1 MSGVNL
7 RTPPNES
14 KWWNPSRQIEHRR
27 ITFWSQLL
35 IAVVYYVLYTL
46 VGDYAKA
53 SYSHA
58 LKDTLLEIRIE
69 RDLGVFV
76 EQNIQA
82 YFLHFSYIIKA
93 ANLYYVT
100 VHFVLPVV
108 VLVLLFKRD
117 ARRFLMYRNV
127 FALLTAIGFVIYL
140 FFPAAPPRLL
150 PASFH
155 FVETQSR
162 YGGAGALDGYLM
174 KEAGDPYGAMPS
186 LHFAWALWCSIAAY
200 RVAKTLAFKAFLIAH
215 PIITI
220 FVVTVTANHLFIDV
234 VAGGVVVVVSQIACG
249 DFGPF
254 RRSWWP
260 KASEGTKGGGKVTL
274 VEGVA

>member
-1 MSGVNL
+1 M
-7 RTPPNES
+7 
-14 KWWNPSRQIEHRR
+14 
-27 ITFWSQLL
+27 TFWTQLL
-35 IAVVYYVLYTL
+35 IAVTYYVLYTL

-53 SYSHA
+53 SYSQA
-58 LKDTLLEIRIE
+58 LKDTLVEIHIE
-69 RDLGVFV
+69 RYFGVFV
-76 EQNIQA
+76 EQSIQA
-82 YFLHFSYIIKA
+82 YFLHFSYVIKA

-100 VHFVLPVV
+100 LNFVLPVV

-117 ARRFLMYRNV
+117 ARRFLMYRNI
-127 FALLTAIGFVIYL
+127 FALLTAIAFVIYL

-186 LHFAWALWCSIAAY
+186 LHFAWALWCSVAAY
-200 RVAKTLAFKAFLIAH
+200 RVAKTLLFKAFLIAH
-215 PIITI
+215 PIVTI

-234 VAGGVVVVVSQIACG
+234 VAGGVVFVVSQILSG

-260 KASEGTKGGGKVTL
+260 KAFDGGKGSRGSVTL
-274 VEGVA
+274 VEGVT

>member
-1 MSGVNL
+1 M
-7 RTPPNES
+7 
-14 KWWNPSRQIEHRR
+14 
-27 ITFWSQLL
+27 TFWSQLL
-35 IAVVYYVLYTL
+35 IAVVYYGLYTL

-53 SYSHA
+53 SYSKA
-58 LKDTLLEIRIE
+58 LKDTLFEIRIE
-69 RDLGVFV
+69 KNLGVFV
-76 EQNIQA
+76 EQQIQA

-108 VLVLLFKRD
+108 VLILLFKRD
-117 ARRFLMYRNV
+117 ARRFLMYRNI

-162 YGGAGALDGYLM
+162 YGGAGALDSYLM

-200 RVAKTLAFKAFLIAH
+200 RVARSRTFKVFLVAH

-234 VAGGVVVVVSQIACG
+234 VAGGVVVLMSQLLCG
-249 DFGPF
+249 DFGPL
-254 RRSWWP
+254 RRKWWP
-260 KASEGTKGGGKVTL
+260 KRSDGGKSLSGGRVTL
-274 VEGVA
+274 VEGVS

>member
-1 MSGVNL
+1 MKRAS
-7 RTPPNES
+7 TPRDA
-14 KWWNPSRQIEHRR
+14 KWWNPSRNVEGKRV
-27 ITFWSQLL
+27 TFWGQFV

-58 LKDTLLEIRIE
+58 LADTLDEIKIE
-69 RDLGVFV
+69 KALGVFV
-76 EQNIQA
+76 EQPIQA
-82 YFLHFSYIIKA
+82 FFLHYSYVIKA

-100 VHFVLPVV
+100 IHFVLPVI

-117 ARRFLMYRNV
+117 ARRFLMYRNI
-127 FALLTAIGFVIYL
+127 FAVLTAIGFLIYL
-140 FFPAAPPRLL
+140 VFPAAPPRLL
-150 PASFH
+150 PHSFH
-155 FVETQSR
+155 FIETQSR

-186 LHFAWALWCSIAAY
+186 LHFAWALWCSVAAY
-200 RVAKTLAFKAFLIAH
+200 RVAKSVLFKAFLIAH
-215 PIITI
+215 PMITI

-234 VAGGVVVVVSQIACG
+234 AAGALVVVLSQFLCG
-249 DFGPF
+249 DFGPL

-260 KASEGTKGGGKVTL
+260 KTSVSRADSRGSVVL
-274 VEGVA
+274 VEGVG